1 MKISF
6 KKIIAMVSMV
16 VILLSSLTI
25 MGYCANCEHDWQV
38 IERKEPVCICDGYV
52 KYECSLC
59 HNKKTEQIITEGH
72 KWEDC
77 QLVDADEMF
86 HVSFCKKC
94 GSYAYE
100 EHTWSGERKGGICI
114 YCGCEFTEAR
124 KYVPGCVPPNIVPGN
139 HYEDEDVNHPEKA
152 CKHESFHSFVIEP
165 TCEESG
171 YTLNKC
177 DNCNYAY
184 NDNWVE
190 RLGHKWGDCS
200 LYEYDEM
207 FHVKACNTCGQEA
220 FEPHKWDKESKGGK
234 CVDCGCEYKADRVFT
249 GRAPY
254 IIDEDSIGFFG
265 RLILKI
271 LKVISP
277 NWLYPWYLQFKAI

>member
-1 MKISF
+1 MKLSF
-6 KKIIAMVSMV
+6 KKIIAIASMV
-16 VILLSSLTI
+16 AILLSSLTI
-25 MGYCANCEHDWQV
+25 MGFCANCEHDWQITENV
-38 IERKEPVCICDGYV
+38 EPRCWANGSVTYTCTKCKET
-52 KYECSLC
+52 
-59 HNKKTEQIITEGH
+59 KKETVYTEGH
-72 KWEDC
+72 KWENCRMSPD
-77 QLVDADEMF
+77 DEMF

-94 GSYAYE
+94 GSYMYE
-100 EHTWSGERKGGICI
+100 DHTWANGNCL
-114 YCGCEFTEAR
+114 YCGCEQTAER
-124 KYVPGCVPPNIVPGN
+124 IYKEGRIPPQVDPSVA
-139 HYEDEDVNHPEKA
+139 YEDEDVGHPVVA
-152 CKHESFHSFVIEP
+152 CTHENKKGTVVEP

-171 YTLNKC
+171 YTLYEC
-177 DNCNYAY
+177 ENCSYTHKE
-184 NDNWVE
+184 NWVE

-207 FHVKACNTCGQEA
+207 FHSKTCDTCGQEA

-234 CVDCGCEYKADRVFT
+234 CVDCGCEYKADRVNT

-265 RLILKI
+265 KIILKI

>member
-16 VILLSSLTI
+16 AILLSSLTI

-72 KWEDC
+72 KWTNC
-77 QLVDADEMF
+77 QLYKDDEMF
-86 HVSFCKKC
+86 HVSFCPKC
-94 GSYAYE
+94 GSYIYE
-100 EHTWSGERKGGICI
+100 DHTWSNANICI
-114 YCGCEFTEAR
+114 HCGCEKTAER
-124 KYVPGCVPPNIVPGN
+124 IYQEGHSPNGFDPNVA
-139 HYEDEDVNHPEKA
+139 YKDEDIGNVND
-152 CKHESFHSFVIEP
+152 CKHESFHGVVVEP

-184 NDNWVE
+184 KDNWVQKT
-190 RLGHKWGDCS
+190 GHDWGNCS

-207 FHVKACNTCGQEA
+207 FHVKACNTCGQER